1 MIDVNIK
8 FGINA
13 GRIWRALDSNKSL
26 TKVQLINKTNIKEN
40 EIFQAIG
47 WLAKENKIK
56 KDGEFYFL
64 DNTNLSEKIKQN
76 AKIIL
81 SLFENGKININNLKN
96 ITKMDEENLNLAL
109 GWLAKDGKLGDNIF
123 NDSLEGNSNK
133 IKIDDLRNEIDILN
147 ADLKER
153 NLIITQLTNQ
163 LNINQFNLIENT
175 EKHNMLKDEIDQK
188 NNEILKKKNELKIKN
203 LKINDLKVELDNSNS
218 NILTRN
224 LIIKHIS
231 NQLTDK
237 ETQCIENSNLITNL
251 KSEINQNKNL
261 IKIANEKIND
271 RIKALSSLQ
280 DKSYKS
286 IDKDFSKST
295 LFSKSDSFFNKKEKI
310 ENIDNNI
317 KEIIEDNLICDSD
330 KIENSTL
337 KNRKNDNEDH

>member
-1 MIDVNIK
+1 
-8 FGINA
+8 
-13 GRIWRALDSNKSL
+13 
-26 TKVQLINKTNIKEN
+26 
-40 EIFQAIG
+40 
-47 WLAKENKIK
+47 
-56 KDGEFYFL
+56 
-64 DNTNLSEKIKQN
+64 
-76 AKIIL
+76 
-81 SLFENGKININNLKN
+81 
-96 ITKMDEENLNLAL
+96 
-109 GWLAKDGKLGDNIF
+109 
-123 NDSLEGNSNK
+123 
-133 IKIDDLRNEIDILN
+133 
-147 ADLKER
+147 
-153 NLIITQLTNQ
+153 
-163 LNINQFNLIENT
+163 
-175 EKHNMLKDEIDQK
+175 MLKDEIDQK

-295 LFSKSDSFFNKKEKI
+295 LFSKSGSFFNKKEKI